1 MDRRDFLWVTASTG
15 VGAAVAGAASVFD
28 SATVAFAERKGGGR
42 ALVSEP
48 VVARVNSGTFP
59 FALSRFAEDASFV
72 AASKRAALASASASI
87 PVLSPLRDVSFRGFG
102 TGAGAFAQD
111 QLRVVAVHQS
121 RDGETFRH
129 ELWSHAPMKRGGT
142 SPPVL
147 FTAHDDAFAGF
158 EVMHLPQDGP
168 TTTGFFGFMA
178 SGLGPQLKPG
188 VYVLAGPSAATGV
201 APDLARYA
209 YTGDAN
215 APVRENRV
223 LGLDFSYLS
232 FAVHGEWI

>member
-1 MDRRDFLWVTASTG
+1 MDRRDFLWVTASTS
-15 VGAAVAGAASVFD
+15 VGAAVAGTSGVFN
-28 SATVAFAERKGGGR
+28 SSPVAVETLKGGGR

-48 VVARVNSGTFP
+48 VVARVSSGAFP
-59 FALSRFAEDASFV
+59 FALSRFAEDASFISPLKQAEDN
-72 AASKRAALASASASI
+72 AAQ
-87 PVLSPLRDVSFRGFG
+87 PVMSPLRDVSFRGFG
-102 TGAGAFAQD
+102 TGAGTFAQD

-121 RDGETFRH
+121 LGGESFRH

-142 SPPVL
+142 SQSVL

-158 EVMHLPQDGP
+158 EVTHVPPNGP
-168 TTTGFFGFMA
+168 ATTGFFGFMA
-178 SGLGPQLKPG
+178 SGFGPQLKPG

-223 LGLDFSYLS
+223 LGLDFAYLS
-232 FAVHGEWI
+232 FAVHGEWV

>member
-1 MDRRDFLWVTASTG
+1 MWVTASTSVG
-15 VGAAVAGAASVFD
+15 VAVAGTTAVFNSAPVAVAA
-28 SATVAFAERKGGGR
+28 RKGGGR
-42 ALVSEP
+42 ALVAET

-72 AASKRAALASASASI
+72 AAQKRDALASTSASI

-102 TGAGAFAQD
+102 TTAGAGAFSQD
-111 QLRVVAVHQS
+111 QLRVVAVLQT
-121 RDGETFRH
+121 RDGALYRH

-158 EVMHLPQDGP
+158 EVTHMPQAGP
-168 TTTGFFGFMA
+168 TTSGFFGFMA
-178 SGLGPQLKPG
+178 SGFGPQLKPG
-188 VYVLAGPSAATGV
+188 VYVMAGPSAATGV

-223 LGLDFSYLS
+223 LGLDFAYMS
-232 FAVHGEWI
+232 FVVHGEWI